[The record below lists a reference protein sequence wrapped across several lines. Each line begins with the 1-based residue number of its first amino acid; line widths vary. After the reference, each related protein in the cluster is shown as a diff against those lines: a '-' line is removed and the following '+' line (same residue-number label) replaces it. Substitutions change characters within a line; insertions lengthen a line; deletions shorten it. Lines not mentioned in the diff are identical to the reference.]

1 MFGFIIDLFTR
12 RRGKDDGNTA
22 TQSPK
27 AQDHAAQEATAQ
39 FKAQVSQLEDEKRKT
54 AQLKAQIAH
63 FEEEKKKLARLA
75 EEKNKEDKKRAGELA
90 DTQASIARLQA
101 KIADL
106 EQQQKAAES
115 KKASQLNESQT
126 KATQLEATVAKLESQ
141 IAQLEQENKKLAREK
156 DVLQQDTNTL
166 EKQAQRLEADNK
178 RLQSENKTLEQ
189 DKTKWQLERFTPR
202 IAIGGAP
209 PSNQF
214 ITVTDAET
222 FRVVEMDYLTANGTK
237 AASQVIDRTGK
248 GVQIPIDE
256 SKVTEVQKQGCDPD
270 GSFSMSFRLHLEV
283 DGMVKPFLLSVRV
296 GVNSTVGLEPMP
308 LGAPLRSR

>member
-12 RRGKDDGNTA
+12 RRGKDDGKTA

-27 AQDHAAQEATAQ
+27 ALENATQETTAQ
-39 FKAQVSQLEDEKRKT
+39 FKAQTSQLEAEKKKT
-54 AQLKAQIAH
+54 AQLKAQIGQL
-63 FEEEKKKLARLA
+63 EDEKKKLARLA
-75 EEKNKEDKKRAGELA
+75 EEKNREDKKRASEFA
-90 DTQASIARLQA
+90 DAQATVARLQV
-101 KIADL
+101 KFADL
-106 EQQQKAAES
+106 EQQQKATES
-115 KKASQLNESQT
+115 KKASQLTESQT
-126 KATQLEATVAKLESQ
+126 KASQLEAT
-141 IAQLEQENKKLAREK
+141 IAQLEAKIVQLEENNKKLARER
-156 DVLQQDTNTL
+156 DALQQDTTTL

-214 ITVTDAET
+214 ITVTDTAT

-237 AASQVIDRTGK
+237 AATQVIDQTGK

-270 GSFSMSFRLHLEV
+270 GSFSMSFRLYLEV

-296 GVNSTVGLEPMP
+296 GVNSKLGLEPMP
-308 LGAPLRSR
+308 LGTPLRSR